1 MMPEFI
7 PVLGILGLSYLSL
20 ACSPLLSLGI
30 LRMCLTVHQ
39 HNGRAI
45 LLTLFA
51 WLLLAFSLS
60 ACASD
65 QGWAY
70 GSILF
75 YGDRFLAAM
84 LVILTLATVHAIY
97 RLVSSLAA
105 YSQQFIT
112 ECWAITSRTNL

>member
-20 ACSPLLSLGI
+20 ALFALAKFGHFKDVFNRPPAQWQSRLLS
-30 LRMCLTVHQ
+30 
-39 HNGRAI
+39 
-45 LLTLFA
+45 LFA
-51 WLLLAFSLS
+51 WLLLMFSLS

-75 YGDRFLAAM
+75 MGIISLAAM
-84 LVILTLATVHAIY
+84 LVILTLSYSPRHLPIGIVAGSVLT
-97 RLVSSLAA
+97 SSLLLSAG
-105 YSQQFIT
+105 
-112 ECWAITSRTNL
+112 L

>member
-7 PVLGILGLSYLSL
+7 PLLGILGLSYLSL
-20 ACSPLLSLGI
+20 ALFALAKFGHFKDVFNRPPAQWQS
-30 LRMCLTVHQ
+30 H
-39 HNGRAI
+39 

-51 WLLLAFSLS
+51 WLLLSFSVS

-75 YGDRFLAAM
+75 MGIISLAAM
-84 LVILTLATVHAIY
+84 LVILTL
-97 RLVSSLAA
+97 S
-105 YSQQFIT
+105 YSPRHLPIGIIT
-112 ECWAITSRTNL
+112 GSVLTGTLLLSTGI

>member
-20 ACSPLLSLGI
+20 ALFALAKFGHFKDVFNRPPAQWQS
-30 LRMCLTVHQ
+30 H
-39 HNGRAI
+39 

-60 ACASD
+60 SCASA

-75 YGDRFLAAM
+75 MGIISLAAM
-84 LVILTLATVHAIY
+84 LVILTLSYSPRHLPIGIVAGSVLT
-97 RLVSSLAA
+97 SSLLLSAG
-105 YSQQFIT
+105 
-112 ECWAITSRTNL
+112 L

>member
-7 PVLGILGLSYLSL
+7 PLLGILGLSYLSL
-20 ACSPLLSLGI
+20 ALFALAKFGHFKDVFNRPPAQWQS
-30 LRMCLTVHQ
+30 R
-39 HNGRAI
+39 

-75 YGDRFLAAM
+75 MGIISLAAM
-84 LVILTLATVHAIY
+84 LVILTLSFSPRHLPIGIVT
-97 RLVSSLAA
+97 SSVLTGSLLFA
-105 YSQQFIT
+105 SGI
-112 ECWAITSRTNL
+112 

>member
-20 ACSPLLSLGI
+20 ALFALAKFGHFKDVFNRPPAQWQS
-30 LRMCLTVHQ
+30 H
-39 HNGRAI
+39 
-45 LLTLFA
+45 LLTSFA
-51 WLLLAFSLS
+51 WLLLALSLS

-75 YGDRFLAAM
+75 MGIISLAAM
-84 LVILTLATVHAIY
+84 LVILTLSFSPRHLPIGIVT
-97 RLVSSLAA
+97 SSVLTGSLLFA
-105 YSQQFIT
+105 SGI
-112 ECWAITSRTNL
+112 

>member
-1 MMPEFI
+1 MMPKMI

-20 ACSPLLSLGI
+20 SLFALAKFGHFKDVFN
-30 LRMCLTVHQ
+30 RPPAQWQSH
-39 HNGRAI
+39 

-75 YGDRFLAAM
+75 MGIISLAAM
-84 LVILTLATVHAIY
+84 LVILTL
-97 RLVSSLAA
+97 S
-105 YSQQFIT
+105 YSPRHLPISIVT
-112 ECWAITSRTNL
+112 GSVLTGGLILSAGIPL